1 MTGSG
6 TPSLQ
11 LPLGLCL
18 PVDPL
23 PLGLLRHSARR
34 STALGLQ
41 GQPGQ
46 ASKHAR
52 AKVKACPRSCYGSNL
67 FNHPSIVAAAA
78 GGAAAGGGEEEP
90 EEEAGGG
97 GQLAAAAGG
106 GACSHGR
113 EEAEEEAGGGGQL
126 AAAAGGG
133 VGSHG
138 QEEAEDEAGGGGQLA
153 AAAEEEELAGSAAAG
168 GGACRGSGR
177 LALRRRR
184 GRRLTLCFDACKN
197 RCSSTPARIAV
208 LRRQQGAG
216 SATAAEGRLGSIT
229 FDDIPEYAV
238 DSYNDLCVAR
248 AMEKRGQFPGEFADR
263 AYLSRA
269 DRALTPVPSE
279 YVRPGVRRR
288 QAKARL
294 DTLRG
299 MMHEGDGRYRGSQ
312 GRKGGGSYHRVSPP
326 ATI

>member
-1 MTGSG
+1 MAA
-6 TPSLQ
+6 
-11 LPLGLCL
+11 
-18 PVDPL
+18 VFRR
-23 PLGLLRHSARR
+23 LLSAR
-34 STALGLQ
+34 LQ
-41 GQPGQ
+41 
-46 ASKHAR
+46 
-52 AKVKACPRSCYGSNL
+52 
-67 FNHPSIVAAAA
+67 AA
-78 GGAAAGGGEEEP
+78 GAALPTGMPSEGKSRNNRPRQRTSRLWMPRNGNRLKQRTS
-90 EEEAGGG
+90 G
-97 GQLAAAAGG
+97 
-106 GACSHGR
+106 S
-113 EEAEEEAGGGGQL
+113 EAEERTPAD
-126 AAAAGGG
+126 
-133 VGSHG
+133 VV
-138 QEEAEDEAGGGGQLA
+138 
-153 AAAEEEELAGSAAAG
+153 
-168 GGACRGSGR
+168 
-177 LALRRRR
+177 LRR
-184 GRRLTLCFDACKN
+184 LQESLFFDA
-197 RCSSTPARIAV
+197 SV